1 MYHHFYFS
9 YGSTNEEKPEWR
21 KRKRTEETTEPSRRR
36 KKELNFVTFH
46 VADNFYDVLYDGVTG
61 AFPEVNAPE
70 FAYSLSFTL
79 LACCVHVSAFP
90 FYVRVHVYV
99 RIYFYVSLVRT
110 YLRVYRRIIRRH
122 GQRRAFQTS
131 RSQI

>member
-9 YGSTNEEKPEWR
+9 YGNTNEEKPEWR
-21 KRKRTEETTEPSRRR
+21 KRRRTEETTATSRRR

-70 FAYSLSFTL
+70 FAYSLSFTSF
-79 LACCVHVSAFP
+79 ARSPVSM
-90 FYVRVHVYV
+90 
-99 RIYFYVSLVRT
+99 
-110 YLRVYRRIIRRH
+110 YLH
-122 GQRRAFQTS
+122 S
-131 RSQI
+131 RSTCAYVPMLESISM